1 MENDE
6 MKSPYKLRVV
16 RNGFEFEAEGDKEF
30 VFEMADR
37 FNAYSGSPQTSTDVS
52 SRGSEIEEEISA
64 PSSKGESVR
73 EFLSRLGLKR
83 HVDLVVGFAYY
94 LEHRMGK
101 AEFTPADINNCYY
114 EAKMEPSNTSQSI
127 INATKRGLIM
137 EAKAASSISKKG
149 AKRKY
154 TLTLTGEEFI
164 NKKLSP

>member
-1 MENDE
+1 MENDD
-6 MKSPYKLRVV
+6 MKRPYKLRVV

-30 VFEMADR
+30 VLEMADR
-37 FNAYSGSPQTSTDVS
+37 FDAYSGDPKNTTTVSTS
-52 SRGSEIEEEISA
+52 GSEIEEEVST
-64 PSSKGESVR
+64 PSSKAESVR
-73 EFLSRLGLKR
+73 EFLSRLGFKR
-83 HVDLVVGFAYY
+83 HVDLLVAFAYY

-137 EAKAASSISKKG
+137 EAKAASSTSKKG

-154 TLTLTGEEFI
+154 TLTHTGEEFI
-164 NKKLSP
+164 NKKLSA